1 MVYYFGGH
9 YYISNMKYIVILFL
23 LLSACSPSKRFTRL
37 VTKYPYLLTQDTILV
52 RDTISIYVP
61 EVRTDTIVT
70 LKELIDTV
78 TLTKDRVTV
87 KTWYVPKEKKVYI
100 QGKCDPVYITK
111 IVERKVPIK
120 YYEKY
125 PWWKKLLG
133 NLLAFLIIF
142 VIVYTLYK
150 LSKKLV

>member
-1 MVYYFGGH
+1 MT
-9 YYISNMKYIVILFL
+9 
-23 LLSACSPSKRFTRL
+23 LSCSPTKRFNRL
-37 VTKYPYLLTQDTILV
+37 ITKHPELLVQDTLLI
-52 RDTISIYVP
+52 RDTITLYVP
-61 EVRTDTIVT
+61 EVHTDTVVT
-70 LKELIDTV
+70 LKELTDTI
-78 TLTKDRVTV
+78 TLTKERVTV
-87 KTWYVPKEKKVYI
+87 KAWYVPKEKKVYI

>member
-1 MVYYFGGH
+1 M
-9 YYISNMKYIVILFL
+9 I
-23 LLSACSPSKRFTRL
+23 ACSPIKRFTRL
-37 VTKYPYLLTQDTILV
+37 VTKYPYLLTQDTVLV
-52 RDTISIYVP
+52 TDTITLYVP
-61 EVRTDTIVT
+61 EVHTDTVVT

-111 IVERKVPIK
+111 IVERKVPVK

-125 PWWKKLLG
+125 PWWKKLVN
-133 NLLAFLIIF
+133 NLLAIFIIF
-142 VIVYTLYK
+142 AIVYTAYK
-150 LSKKLV
+150 LYKKLV